1 MKTKKILKKLGL
13 GLGLGVLATT
23 ELSAAVT
30 PITVT
35 TPTTE
40 GLNAAKTFCAAVGD
54 TGAMG
59 TTSTAGKEVDTVC
72 EFTDLAGWVS
82 FVKGGALI
90 GTLYFGYKGSGIG
103 DGDTFDIKKIV
114 MAGGLAAI
122 SLQYAGIMTMIAGFF
137 V

>member
-13 GLGLGVLATT
+13 GLGLGVLTTT
-23 ELSAAVT
+23 ELSAA
-30 PITVT
+30 TV
-35 TPTTE
+35 E

-59 TTSTAGKEVDTVC
+59 KTATAGNEVSSVC
-72 EFTDLAGWVS
+72 EFKTLAGWVS
-82 FVKGGALI
+82 FIKGGALI

-122 SLQYAGIMTMIAGFF
+122 SLQYAGIMQMIAGFF

>member
-13 GLGLGVLATT
+13 GLGLGVLTTT
-23 ELSAAVT
+23 ELSAAT
-30 PITVT
+30 TV
-35 TPTTE
+35 E

-54 TGAMG
+54 TGAMEATG
-59 TTSTAGKEVDTVC
+59 TTVVTVC
-72 EFTDLAGWVS
+72 AFSNLAGWVS

>member
-13 GLGLGVLATT
+13 GLGLGVLTTT
-23 ELSAAVT
+23 ELSAG
-30 PITVT
+30 VT
-35 TPTTE
+35 TPTVE

-54 TGAMG
+54 TDAMG
-59 TTSTAGKEVDTVC
+59 ATVTAGAAVDTVC
-72 EFTDLAGWVS
+72 AFTNVAGWVS

-114 MAGGLAAI
+114 MAGGLAAL
-122 SLQYAGIMTMIAGFF
+122 SLQYAGIMKMIAGFF

>member
-13 GLGLGVLATT
+13 GLGFGVLMTT
-23 ELSAAVT
+23 ELSAAVTPVT

-54 TGAMG
+54 TGAMEATG
-59 TTSTAGKEVDTVC
+59 TTVVTVC
-72 EFTDLAGWVS
+72 AFSNLAGWVS

>member
-13 GLGLGVLATT
+13 GLGLGVLTTT
-23 ELSAAVT
+23 ELSAAT
-30 PITVT
+30 TV
-35 TPTTE
+35 E

-54 TGAMG
+54 TGAMEATG
-59 TTSTAGKEVDTVC
+59 STVSDVC
-72 EFTDLAGWVS
+72 KFSNLAGWVS

>member
-13 GLGLGVLATT
+13 GLGLGVLTTT
-23 ELSAAVT
+23 ELSAAT
-30 PITVT
+30 TV
-35 TPTTE
+35 E

-54 TGAMG
+54 TGAMEATG
-59 TTSTAGKEVDTVC
+59 STVSDVC
-72 EFTDLAGWVS
+72 KFTNLAGWVS

>member
-13 GLGLGVLATT
+13 GLGLGVLTTT
-23 ELSAAVT
+23 ELSAE
-30 PITVT
+30 VT
-35 TPTTE
+35 TPTVE

-54 TGAMG
+54 TGAMEATG
-59 TTSTAGKEVDTVC
+59 STVSDVC
-72 EFTDLAGWVS
+72 KFTNLAGWVS

-114 MAGGLAAI
+114 MAGGLAAL
-122 SLQYAGIMTMIAGFF
+122 SLQYAGIMKMIAGFF

>member
-13 GLGLGVLATT
+13 GLGLGVLTTT
-23 ELSAAVT
+23 ELSAAT
-30 PITVT
+30 TV
-35 TPTTE
+35 E

-54 TGAMG
+54 TGAMEATG
-59 TTSTAGKEVDTVC
+59 TTVVTVC
-72 EFTDLAGWVS
+72 AFSNLAGWVS

-122 SLQYAGIMTMIAGFF
+122 SLQYAGIMQMIAGFF

>member
-54 TGAMG
+54 TGAMEATG
-59 TTSTAGKEVDTVC
+59 TTVVTVC
-72 EFTDLAGWVS
+72 AFSNLAGWVS

>member
-13 GLGLGVLATT
+13 GLGLGVLTTT
-23 ELSAAVT
+23 ELSAA
-30 PITVT
+30 TV
-35 TPTTE
+35 E

-54 TGAMG
+54 TGAMEATG
-59 TTSTAGKEVDTVC
+59 TTVVTVC
-72 EFTDLAGWVS
+72 AFSNLAGWVS

>member
-1 MKTKKILKKLGL
+1 
-13 GLGLGVLATT
+13 VC
-23 ELSAAVT
+23 
-30 PITVT
+30 
-35 TPTTE
+35 
-40 GLNAAKTFCAAVGD
+40 TF
-54 TGAMG
+54 
-59 TTSTAGKEVDTVC
+59 S
-72 EFTDLAGWVS
+72 DLAGWVS

>member
-13 GLGLGVLATT
+13 GLGLGVLTTT
-23 ELSAAVT
+23 ELSAAT
-30 PITVT
+30 TV
-35 TPTTE
+35 E

-54 TGAMG
+54 TGAMALEAKKDG
-59 TTSTAGKEVDTVC
+59 AVSDVC
-72 EFTDLAGWVS
+72 KFTNLAGWVS

-114 MAGGLAAI
+114 MAGGLAAL
-122 SLQYAGIMTMIAGFF
+122 SLQYAGIMKMIAGFF

>member
-13 GLGLGVLATT
+13 GLGLGVLMTT

-30 PITVT
+30 PVTVT

-54 TGAMG
+54 TGAMEATG
-59 TTSTAGKEVDTVC
+59 TTVVTVC
-72 EFTDLAGWVS
+72 AFSNLAGWVS

-122 SLQYAGIMTMIAGFF
+122 SLQYAGIMQMIAGFF